1 MNDIENREV
10 TIQVRNMS
18 KKFRVY
24 FDKGHMLKE
33 KLLFTA
39 RNRYETRTILDN
51 ISFDI
56 YKGEAVG
63 LIGHNGCGKSTALKL
78 LTRIIYPDSGTIN
91 VKGRVSSLLELG
103 AGFHPDLSGREN
115 IYINA
120 SIFGLK
126 RKEIDEKIQQIILFS
141 ELEDFIDNPV
151 RTYSS
156 GMYMRLAFSVAINVK
171 ADILLVDEIL
181 AVGDAGFQAKCLNK
195 IREIKDSG
203 TTIVLVSH
211 SMNQIKEV
219 CDRCI
224 WINNAKVAAM
234 GETEEVITKY
244 ITYVDEIEK
253 SKLANELIGRPNE
266 LKVAMNKKNDLEI
279 LEVKIVDINSVD
291 KRVWGIGES
300 IKIFIKF
307 RFIANIY
314 AKIRFE
320 IARADGIVAYANVFD
335 RNGEN
340 FLFSEENQL
349 YFNFKNLNLLAG
361 KFYLMMYIENGN
373 GELLGSV
380 TPFAE
385 IDILDDSCRYG
396 ISNLE
401 CECELN
407 SKEEIK

>member
-1 MNDIENREV
+1 MSEIENKEV
-10 TIQVRNMS
+10 AIQVRNMS
-18 KKFRVY
+18 KRFRVY

-33 KLLFTA
+33 KLLFTS

-78 LTRIIYPDSGTIN
+78 LTRIIYPDSGTVN

-126 RKEIDEKIQQIILFS
+126 RKEIDEKIHEIIIFS
-141 ELEDFIDNPV
+141 ELGEFIDNPV

-181 AVGDAGFQAKCLNK
+181 AVGDAAFQAKCLNK
-195 IREIKDSG
+195 IREIKNNG

-211 SMNQIKEV
+211 SMGQIKEV

-224 WINNAKVAAM
+224 WINHAQVAAI
-234 GETEEVITKY
+234 GETEEVAAKY
-244 ITYVDEIEK
+244 MEYVDETEK
-253 SKLANELIGRPNE
+253 NKLASGLIGRPEEIKVTADEKDE
-266 LKVAMNKKNDLEI
+266 LKVLD
-279 LEVKIVDINSVD
+279 VKILDCNLAD
-291 KRVWGIGES
+291 KRIWGIGES
-300 IKIFIKF
+300 VRIFVKF
-307 RFIANIY
+307 RFKPNVS
-314 AKIRFE
+314 AKIRLE
-320 IARADGIVAYANVFD
+320 IARADGIVAYANIFD

-340 FLFSEENQL
+340 FLLNEENEL
-349 YFNFKNLNLLAG
+349 HFSFNSLNLLAG
-361 KFYLMMYIENGN
+361 KFYMMMYIEDGN

-385 IDILDDSCRYG
+385 IDIVDDSCRYG

-401 CECELN
+401 CVCEMN
-407 SKEEIK
+407 E

>member
-1 MNDIENREV
+1 MSEIENKEV
-10 TIQVRNMS
+10 AIQVRNMS

-33 KLLFTA
+33 KLLFTS

-78 LTRIIYPDSGTIN
+78 LTRIIYPDSGTVN

-126 RKEIDEKIQQIILFS
+126 RKEIDEKIHEIITFS
-141 ELEDFIDNPV
+141 ELGEFIDNPV

-156 GMYMRLAFSVAINVK
+156 GMYMRLAFSVAINVR

-181 AVGDAGFQAKCLNK
+181 AVGDAAFQAKCLNK
-195 IREIKDSG
+195 IREIKNNG

-211 SMNQIKEV
+211 SMGQIKEV

-224 WINNAKVAAM
+224 WINHAQVAAI
-234 GETEEVITKY
+234 GETEEVAAKY
-244 ITYVDEIEK
+244 MEYVDETEK
-253 SKLANELIGRPNE
+253 NKLASELIGRPEEIKVTADEKDE
-266 LKVAMNKKNDLEI
+266 LKVLD
-279 LEVKIVDINSVD
+279 VKILDCNLAD
-291 KRVWGIGES
+291 KRIWGIGES
-300 IKIFIKF
+300 VRIFVKF
-307 RFIANIY
+307 RFKPNVS
-314 AKIRFE
+314 AKIRLE
-320 IARADGIVAYANVFD
+320 IARADGIVAYANIFD

-340 FLFSEENQL
+340 FLLNEENEL
-349 YFNFKNLNLLAG
+349 HFSFNSLNLLAG
-361 KFYLMMYIENGN
+361 KFYMMMYIEDGN

-385 IDILDDSCRYG
+385 IDIVDDSYRYG

-401 CECELN
+401 CVCELN
-407 SKEEIK
+407 G

>member
-1 MNDIENREV
+1 MNEKDNKEV
-10 TIQVRNMS
+10 AIQVRNMS
-18 KKFRVY
+18 KRFRIY

-33 KLLFTA
+33 KLLFA
-39 RNRYETRTILDN
+39 SRNRYETRIILDN

-56 YKGEAVG
+56 FRGEAVG

-126 RKEIDEKIQQIILFS
+126 RKEIDEKIHEIIDFS
-141 ELEDFIDNPV
+141 ELGEFIDNPV

-195 IREIKDSG
+195 IIEIKESG

-211 SMNQIKEV
+211 SIGQIQRV

-224 WINNAKVAAM
+224 WINNAQVAAI
-234 GETEEVITKY
+234 GDTEEVSAKY
-244 ITYVDEIEK
+244 MAFVDETEK
-253 SKLANELIGRPNE
+253 KKVANELIGRPDE
-266 LKVAMNKKNDLEI
+266 IKGLTDEKNDLEI
-279 LEVKIVDINSVD
+279 LDVKLLDCNLID
-291 KRVWGIGES
+291 KRIWGIGE
-300 IKIFIKF
+300 KIEIWVKF
-307 RFIANIY
+307 RFRANVN
-314 AKIRFE
+314 AKIRLE
-320 IARADGIVAYANVFD
+320 IARADGIVAYANIFD
-335 RNGEN
+335 RDGEN
-340 FLFSEENQL
+340 YLFQEENEVQ
-349 YFNFKNLNLLAG
+349 FIFSNLNLLAG
-361 KFYLMMYIENGN
+361 KFYLMIYIEDGN
-373 GELLGSV
+373 GELLGSI

-385 IDILDDSCRYG
+385 FDIVDRSSRYG
-396 ISNLE
+396 IANLE
-401 CECELN
+401 CVCELN
-407 SKEEIK
+407 N

>member
-1 MNDIENREV
+1 MSEIENKEV
-10 TIQVRNMS
+10 AIQVRNMS

-33 KLLFTA
+33 KLLFTS

-78 LTRIIYPDSGTIN
+78 LTRIIYPDSGTVN

-126 RKEIDEKIQQIILFS
+126 RKEIDEKIHEIITFS
-141 ELEDFIDNPV
+141 ELGEFIDNPV

-156 GMYMRLAFSVAINVK
+156 GMYMRLAFSVAINVR

-181 AVGDAGFQAKCLNK
+181 AVGDAAFQAKCLNK
-195 IREIKDSG
+195 IREIKNNG

-211 SMNQIKEV
+211 SMGQIKEV

-224 WINNAKVAAM
+224 WINHAQVAAI
-234 GETEEVITKY
+234 GETEEVAAKY
-244 ITYVDEIEK
+244 LEYVDETEK
-253 SKLANELIGRPNE
+253 NKLVSGLIGRPEEINVTADQKDD
-266 LKVAMNKKNDLEI
+266 LKVLD
-279 LEVKIVDINSVD
+279 VKILDCNLAD

-300 IKIFIKF
+300 IRIFVKF
-307 RFIANIY
+307 RFKPNVS
-314 AKIRFE
+314 AKIRLE
-320 IARADGIVAYANVFD
+320 IARADGIVAYANIFD

-340 FLFSEENQL
+340 FLLNEENEL
-349 YFNFKNLNLLAG
+349 HFSFNSLNLLAG
-361 KFYLMMYIENGN
+361 KFYMMMYIEDGN

-385 IDILDDSCRYG
+385 IDIVDDSYRYG

-401 CECELN
+401 CVCELN
-407 SKEEIK
+407 G

>member
-1 MNDIENREV
+1 MSEIENKEV
-10 TIQVRNMS
+10 AIQVRNMS

-33 KLLFTA
+33 KLLFTS

-78 LTRIIYPDSGTIN
+78 LTRIIYPDSGTVN

-126 RKEIDEKIQQIILFS
+126 RKEIDEKIHEIITFS
-141 ELEDFIDNPV
+141 ELGEFIDNPV

-156 GMYMRLAFSVAINVK
+156 GMYMRLAFSVAINVR

-181 AVGDAGFQAKCLNK
+181 AVGDAAFQAKCLNK
-195 IREIKDSG
+195 IREIKNNG

-211 SMNQIKEV
+211 SMGQIKEV

-224 WINNAKVAAM
+224 WINHAQVAAI
-234 GETEEVITKY
+234 GETEEVAAKY
-244 ITYVDEIEK
+244 LEYVDETEK
-253 SKLANELIGRPNE
+253 NKLVSGLIGRPE
-266 LKVAMNKKNDLEI
+266 EIKVTADQKDDLKVLD
-279 LEVKIVDINSVD
+279 VKILDCNLAD

-300 IKIFIKF
+300 IRIFVKF
-307 RFIANIY
+307 RFKPNVS
-314 AKIRFE
+314 AKIRLE
-320 IARADGIVAYANVFD
+320 IARADGIVAYANIFD

-340 FLFSEENQL
+340 FLVNEENEL
-349 YFNFKNLNLLAG
+349 HFSFNSLNLLAG
-361 KFYLMMYIENGN
+361 KFYMMMYIEDGN

-385 IDILDDSCRYG
+385 IDIVDDSYRYG

-401 CECELN
+401 CVCELN
-407 SKEEIK
+407 G

>member
-1 MNDIENREV
+1 MSEIENKEV
-10 TIQVRNMS
+10 AIQVRNMS

-33 KLLFTA
+33 KLLFTS

-78 LTRIIYPDSGTIN
+78 LTRIIYPDSGTVN

-126 RKEIDEKIQQIILFS
+126 RKEIDEKIHEIIIFS
-141 ELEDFIDNPV
+141 ELGEFIDNPV

-181 AVGDAGFQAKCLNK
+181 AVGDAAFQAKCLNK
-195 IREIKDSG
+195 IREIKNNG

-211 SMNQIKEV
+211 SMGQIKEV

-224 WINNAKVAAM
+224 WINHAQVAAI
-234 GETEEVITKY
+234 GETEEVAAKY
-244 ITYVDEIEK
+244 MEYVDETEK
-253 SKLANELIGRPNE
+253 NKLASELIGRPEEIKVTADEKDE
-266 LKVAMNKKNDLEI
+266 LKVLD
-279 LEVKIVDINSVD
+279 VKILDCNLAD
-291 KRVWGIGES
+291 KRIWGIGES
-300 IKIFIKF
+300 VRIFVKF
-307 RFIANIY
+307 RFKPNVS
-314 AKIRFE
+314 AKIRLE
-320 IARADGIVAYANVFD
+320 IARADGIVAYANIFD

-340 FLFSEENQL
+340 FLLNEENEL
-349 YFNFKNLNLLAG
+349 YFSFNSLNLLAG
-361 KFYLMMYIENGN
+361 KFYMMMYIEDGN

-385 IDILDDSCRYG
+385 IDIVDDSCRYG

-401 CECELN
+401 CVCEMN
-407 SKEEIK
+407 E